1 MTERAI
7 GDLDEVLDNLGVFR
21 SLPDDLIAPC
31 PSGFRRIPIS
41 RGEGYYLSLQALG
54 PDQVAYAHTHADSE
68 EWVVVLKGDGQAKF
82 AETPVELSPGVV
94 VGRGGGPPPRVRERG
109 RGPDAPVD
117 PDPPPEGGPDHVGRA
132 GDDHRPGAVPVGRDL
147 PPVPPVR
154 GPLAAHAPRPVLLRE
169 LRPGVLTA
177 RPRTR

>member
-1 MTERAI
+1 MRGVTERAI

-94 VGRGGGPPPRVRERG
+94 VGRG
-109 RGPDAPVD
+109 
-117 PDPPPEGGPDHVGRA
+117 
-132 GDDHRPGAVPVGRDL
+132 
-147 PPVPPVR
+147 
-154 GPLAAHAPRPVLLRE
+154 AAHPHGFVSGADALTLLSIQIPRPKEDLTTWDEPGSTTDPAPCRWGGTCRRCHRCGGHSLLMPHGRFSCE
-169 LRPGVLTA
+169 NCDLA
-177 RPRTR
+177 F